1 MKNFL
6 ESKLVIKFLKE
17 ILEEDKD
24 IESET
29 SISFLQK
36 CAVSDAITLIEEL
49 SNQLEIA
56 KRVIKGDITEL
67 DKLEI

>member
-29 SISFLQK
+29 SINFFQK
-36 CAVSDAITLIEEL
+36 CAVSDAIILIEEL